1 MPPAGELLPIVEDG
15 IVRNAGGTIL
25 GADNKAAVAVMLEA
39 VRRLVVEQRPHA
51 GVELVLTLQ
60 EELTLAGARAL
71 DLGRVAARTGF
82 VYDQAGP
89 IGEIIV
95 GAPHQRAVE
104 LVFHGRSAHAGMV
117 PERGR
122 SAIAAA
128 AAAVARLRLGRLDH
142 ETTANAGTIHGGTAL
157 NVVPD
162 LCTVRL
168 DVRSHDDAK
177 LAALLQEILDT
188 AAFAA
193 DEHGCTL
200 DARSYETC
208 PGYRHRDDDPA
219 VALAAAALARA
230 GYAPQR
236 TRTGGGADTNVLL
249 RDGCT
254 CVTLSN
260 GMEEIHT
267 PDEHI
272 SVADL
277 EGMVAVTL
285 ALVDAALEAR

>member
-1 MPPAGELLPIVEDG
+1 MVVDG
-15 IVRNAGGTIL
+15 VVRNAGGTIL

-39 VRRLVVEQRPHA
+39 VRRVVAERRPHA
-51 GVELVLTLQ
+51 GIELVFTLQ

-71 DLGRVAARTGF
+71 DLGRVIARTGF
-82 VYDQAGP
+82 VYDQAAP
-89 IGEIIV
+89 IGEIIM
-95 GAPHQRAVE
+95 GAPHQAAVE

-117 PERGR
+117 PENGR

-128 AAAVARLRLGRLDH
+128 GHAIAGLRLGRIDH
-142 ETTANAGTIHGGTAL
+142 ETTANVGTIQGGTAL

-193 DEHGCTL
+193 NQQGCTL
-200 DARSYETC
+200 DARTYETC
-208 PGYRHRDDDPA
+208 PGYRHRDGDRA
-219 VALAAAALARA
+219 VTLAATALSRA
-230 GYAPQR
+230 GYAPLR

-260 GMEEIHT
+260 GMAEIHT

-272 SVADL
+272 AVADL
-277 EGMVAVTL
+277 EGMVDVTL
-285 ALVDAALEAR
+285 ALIDAAREAP